1 MNAPSAATTAASPSA
16 ISPGMDTPGM
26 DTPVM
31 DTPTAFAAVALAAV
45 SWDGVLTMAGTRAL
59 RHALDYRPPFRERSD
74 AEMIALM
81 DALLRALRDRGA
93 RGLMVD
99 AAAVLDER
107 QRHTA
112 YAVATEIMRSDGP
125 LQEQEQQ
132 ILACLA
138 EHLHLD
144 PEETAKVG
152 EVMDVLHAS
161 IEDPAK
167 PA

>member
-1 MNAPSAATTAASPSA
+1 
-16 ISPGMDTPGM
+16 
-26 DTPVM
+26 M

-59 RHALDYRPPFRERSD
+59 RHALDYRPPCRERSD
-74 AEMIALM
+74 DEMIALK
-81 DALLRALRDRGA
+81 DRLLRSLRDRGA
-93 RGLMVD
+93 KGLMED

-125 LQEQEQQ
+125 LQEPERQ

-138 EHLHLD
+138 EYLHLD
-144 PEETAKVG
+144 AAETAKVG

-161 IEDPAK
+161 IIETTVPA
-167 PA
+167 

>member
-1 MNAPSAATTAASPSA
+1 MAPALSSPSASPSP
-16 ISPGMDTPGM
+16 SR
-26 DTPVM
+26 M

-59 RHALDYRPPFRERSD
+59 RHALDYRPPFCERSD

-81 DALLRALRDRGA
+81 DMLLRTLRDRGA
-93 RGLMVD
+93 QGLMED

-125 LQEQEQQ
+125 LQEPERQ
-132 ILACLA
+132 ILAFLA
-138 EHLHLD
+138 EHLELD
-144 PEETAKVG
+144 PEEITKVG
-152 EVMDVLHAS
+152 EVMDILHDS
-161 IEDPAK
+161 IVDPAV